1 MLSSRTFNEYV
12 LKNTAHEI
20 GHFGWNKAPVESWHD
35 WLNESFAEFSAL
47 QYIRHARGEKAYAAY
62 IDAYRKETRHIR
74 PIWGIDRNDREA
86 HLALYRKGSVLL
98 ADLLVRVGEEPFF
111 NFLAGVIQA
120 HITDTSAFL
129 DFAES
134 RLGRKNRVWIE
145 KRLKE

>member
-1 MLSSRTFNEYV
+1 MEQGSGGILARLAER
-12 LKNTAHEI
+12 I
-20 GHFGWNKAPVESWHD
+20 
-35 WLNESFAEFSAL
+35 FAEFSAL

-129 DFAES
+129 D
-134 RLGRKNRVWIE
+134 LRKADWDV
-145 KRLKE
+145 KPGLD

>member
-1 MLSSRTFNEYV
+1 MLCNTYATPAA
-12 LKNTAHEI
+12 KN
-20 GHFGWNKAPVESWHD
+20 
-35 WLNESFAEFSAL
+35 
-47 QYIRHARGEKAYAAY
+47 AYAAY

-120 HITDTSAFL
+120 HITDTSASWIL
-129 DFAES
+129 
-134 RLGRKNRVWIE
+134 RKADWDV
-145 KRLKE
+145 KTGTGLKSG

>member
-1 MLSSRTFNEYV
+1 MSPV
-12 LKNTAHEI
+12 QPCHDCLKEA
-20 GHFGWNKAPVESWHD
+20 
-35 WLNESFAEFSAL
+35 FAEFSSL
-47 QYIRHARGEKAYAAY
+47 QSTRHARDEKAYAPY
-62 IDAYRKETRHIR
+62 CDASRKETRHIR

>member
-1 MLSSRTFNEYV
+1 MGRRVSPADTFDG
-12 LKNTAHEI
+12 L
-20 GHFGWNKAPVESWHD
+20 D
-35 WLNESFAEFSAL
+35 LL
-47 QYIRHARGEKAYAAY
+47 EKA
-62 IDAYRKETRHIR
+62 DVGLR

>member
-1 MLSSRTFNEYV
+1 MEQGSGGILARLAERIFCR
-12 LKNTAHEI
+12 I
-20 GHFGWNKAPVESWHD
+20 QC
-35 WLNESFAEFSAL
+35 FA
-47 QYIRHARGEKAYAAY
+47 IHTPRPRRKAYAAY

-134 RLGRKNRVWIE
+134 RLGRKNRDWIE